1 MIRIETARSSLARG
15 ISNANL
21 AESLMAFNTN
31 YRDTGIFGIYTIAPV
46 SLLLNLL
53 SLFLYNLPERKIGAY
68 KISCLFLLSHYEL
81 FFCKL

>member
-1 MIRIETARSSLARG
+1 MLLIETTRSSLARG

-53 SLFLYNLPERKIGAY
+53 SLY
-68 KISCLFLLSHYEL
+68 
-81 FFCKL
+81 